1 MGLILLMF
9 RKRFEIA
16 FSFGRIP
23 ERNMA
28 KIDGRVSERSK
39 IKSLF
44 LFSRSGP
51 PREFASSLLERPTN
65 MSVKGTKDS
74 GMEKVP
80 SKTQWDKVRK
90 IQDNEID
97 YSDNPP
103 LNETFFEEAVVWKGI
118 KKQITLRIDP
128 DVIDFFK
135 KQGKGYQT
143 VINEVLRKYVEAQK
157 KHAV

>member
-1 MGLILLMF
+1 
-9 RKRFEIA
+9 
-16 FSFGRIP
+16 
-23 ERNMA
+23 
-28 KIDGRVSERSK
+28 
-39 IKSLF
+39 
-44 LFSRSGP
+44 
-51 PREFASSLLERPTN
+51 
-65 MSVKGTKDS
+65 
-74 GMEKVP
+74 MEKVP

-128 DVIDFFK
+128 DVVDFFK

-143 VINEVLRKYVEAQK
+143 VINEVLRKYVEVQQ

>member
-1 MGLILLMF
+1 
-9 RKRFEIA
+9 
-16 FSFGRIP
+16 
-23 ERNMA
+23 
-28 KIDGRVSERSK
+28 
-39 IKSLF
+39 
-44 LFSRSGP
+44 
-51 PREFASSLLERPTN
+51 
-65 MSVKGTKDS
+65 MSVKVTKDS

-80 SKTQWDKVRK
+80 SKTQWDRVRK
-90 IQDNEID
+90 MQDNEID

-103 LNETFFEEAVVWKGI
+103 LDEAFFEEAVVWKGI